1 MTKKFVRLT
10 LQVDIDKNS
19 LYDDKTL
26 QAEFDNSTEKL
37 IVWMLKEEGIWELI
51 TFADNP
57 VIKKM
62 EEIEVE

>member
-10 LQVDIDKNS
+10 LQVDIDKDL
-19 LYDDKTL
+19 LYDDQTL

-57 VIKKM
+57 VIKKI